1 MPPKTSGLSGTM
13 GINRM
18 AKYKYQTL
26 IQAGVRQG
34 IPEKGTTDNPGMEQ
48 FLATLLREGQ
58 VKYEV
63 KTDMVWTMS
72 RPSQWPREL
81 RDRWR
86 QLAVG
91 VGARPLINENNEG
104 EIMNVGGTEMEELP
118 PGVSRCI
125 KCGWTWKRRSNFPVQ
140 CPSAFCSNPFPLG
153 RPPRKDKGG
162 SK

>member
-1 MPPKTSGLSGTM
+1 
-13 GINRM
+13 M

-26 IQAGVRQG
+26 IQAGARQG